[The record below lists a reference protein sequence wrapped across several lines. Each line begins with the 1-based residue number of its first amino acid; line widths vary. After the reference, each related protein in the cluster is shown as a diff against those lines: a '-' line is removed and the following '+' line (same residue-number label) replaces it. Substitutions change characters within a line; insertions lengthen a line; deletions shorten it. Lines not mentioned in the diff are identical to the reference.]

1 MSRLLLYVCDNNN
14 PRLEPAPIV
23 FLCVCIFSLYP
34 ARAAPDEMLCA
45 AAHQI
50 EGGGMVERGGEVC
63 D

>member
-1 MSRLLLYVCDNNN
+1 MCATTTNIH
-14 PRLEPAPIV
+14 PRLEPAPSF
-23 FLCVCIFSLYP
+23 FLCIFSLYP